1 MNKEFWKKFDAVQ
14 PLNALQMKKEIQEKI
29 HKATQSMGWQ
39 EKLQYFREISKNA
52 PSPRHRVF

>member
-39 EKLQYFREISKNA
+39 EKLQYFRDISKNA
-52 PSPRHRVF
+52 PSARH